1 MKFLFASR
9 TALLV
14 CAFCATGTAA
24 LAQATAKTAAPA
36 PTVAYCAVTGEKIGD
51 PKNANATKT
60 VGGKT
65 YYICCAGCN
74 PKFDAAPAKYAKIA
88 DLQGEKRTLQ
98 AKIAEIDAELK
109 NVETGG
115 ATKTATVKEA
125 KTAVAASS
133 SLLHC
138 AITDEAI
145 TNAKDAAG
153 SHVVNGKTYYFCCP
167 GCVTKFKADPAKY
180 AAEADKR
187 DAARVKK

>member
-1 MKFLFASR
+1 MKFVFVSR
-9 TALLV
+9 IAVLMCSLCV
-14 CAFCATGTAA
+14 IGTAA
-24 LAQATAKTAAPA
+24 SAQTPTKKAA

-51 PKNANATKT
+51 PKSAAATKM

-65 YYICCAGCN
+65 YYICCPGCT

-98 AKIAEIDAELK
+98 AKLSGIDAALK
-109 NVETGG
+109 KIETG
-115 ATKTATVKEA
+115 ATKAATPKEE

-133 SLLHC
+133 SLHC

-145 TNAKDAAG
+145 TSVKDAAG
-153 SHVVNGKTYYFCCP
+153 SDVVNGKTYYFCCP

-187 DAARVKK
+187 DAGRVNK